1 MTGHEAVDLKRRLA
15 RVERDAAG
23 RRQFDDELRAEVV
36 GYVRRR
42 IADGASQTQA
52 TKELGLKQ
60 RTVWGWLQARPRPVV
75 REVELLGPSPVEP
88 KSPRTFEVRFSNG
101 ASISGLLLDDVA
113 ALLRSVK

>member
-1 MTGHEAVDLKRRLA
+1 MGE
-15 RVERDAAG
+15 G
-23 RRQFDDELRAEVV
+23 RRNLTRGPGSEVV

-52 TKELGLKQ
+52 TKELGLEQ

-75 REVELLGPSPVEP
+75 REVELVGPSPVEP
-88 KSPRTFEVRFSNG
+88 KSARTFEVRFSNG

-113 ALLRSVK
+113 ALLRSVM